1 MNLILL
7 GPPGAG
13 KGTQAKGI
21 AAKYGLV
28 QLSTGDMLRAA
39 AASGSSIGREA
50 KVVMERGDLV
60 PDAIVVQ
67 VIAERIDQSDS
78 AKGVIFDGF
87 PRTLAQ
93 ADALDKLMKEKKK
106 MLDVVVE
113 IKVDDRRLI
122 ERIVGRFACASCGAS
137 YHDRFHR
144 PKVRDVCDVCQ
155 GRSFTRRD
163 DDTPETVTNRLMVY
177 YRETSP
183 LIGYYYCKGSL
194 KSVDGMGSIQ
204 EVAGGIGA
212 LLDKLK

>member
-7 GPPGAG
+7 GPPGAEKAPRPRASPPSMARPAFDRRHAESRG
-13 KGTQAKGI
+13 
-21 AAKYGLV
+21 GLR
-28 QLSTGDMLRAA
+28 QLNRAR
-39 AASGSSIGREA
+39 GEGGH
-50 KVVMERGDLV
+50 ERADLV

-67 VIAERIDQSDS
+67 VIAERIDQSDC

-106 MLDVVVE
+106 KLDVVVE

-144 PKVRDVCDVCQ
+144 PRFGTSATCATAGASRD
-155 GRSFTRRD
+155 GTTTRRK
-163 DDTPETVTNRLMVY
+163 R
-177 YRETSP
+177 
-183 LIGYYYCKGSL
+183 
-194 KSVDGMGSIQ
+194 
-204 EVAGGIGA
+204 
-212 LLDKLK
+212 